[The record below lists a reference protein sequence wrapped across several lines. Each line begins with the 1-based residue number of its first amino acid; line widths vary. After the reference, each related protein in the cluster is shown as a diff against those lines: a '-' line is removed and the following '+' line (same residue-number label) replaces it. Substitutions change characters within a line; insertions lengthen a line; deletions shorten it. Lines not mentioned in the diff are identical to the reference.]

1 LSVEQAVA
9 LYAAG
14 WFPMDDASPAGELP
28 WYATDQRA
36 LLPLN
41 AAGRAGVAR
50 RVRRDL
56 RACAGFEVRLD
67 GAYEHVLELCAV
79 PPDPADGIWISE
91 RLKDLYRRLHAA
103 GWSHSFELWTP
114 QGELAAGILGVII
127 GRAAILESMRKVV
140 PGAGNALLSRT
151 LDLLAARGM
160 TLCDI
165 QLATDHTRRLGA
177 ELVEREAFDAALAA
191 AVRGDGAGRPA

>member
-14 WFPMDDASPAGELP
+14 WFPMDDAPAGGDLP
-28 WYATDQRA
+28 WYATEQRA
-36 LLPLN
+36 ILPLGEEER
-41 AAGRAGVAR
+41 AAVAR

-67 GAYEHVLELCAV
+67 AAYDRVLDLCSV

-114 QGELAAGILGVII
+114 EGELAAGILGVVI
-127 GRAAILESMRKVV
+127 GRAAILESMRMVL

-160 TLCDI
+160 ALCDI
-165 QLATDHTRRLGA
+165 QLTTDHTRRLGA
-177 ELVEREAFDAALAA
+177 QLVERDAFDAALAA
-191 AVRGDGAGRPA
+191 AVREA